1 MASWHHLNGQLFMP
15 VKMLRDMRIHQNEMT
30 TADVPTETRA
40 GRQVSE
46 DEAFWNRKSN
56 EAYDSGI
63 YKSIKREGIV
73 NPVLVGVRSRD
84 MHIRNGYHRV
94 AAAHDIDPTM
104 FVPITYDYNTDAQA
118 ERLPAHENRE
128 DEEFLDEIDYEE

>member
-15 VKMLRDMRIHQNEMT
+15 VKMLRDMPIHPREMT
-30 TADVPTETRA
+30 TADAPTQTRA

-46 DEAFWNRKSN
+46 DESFWNRKSD

-63 YKSIKREGIV
+63 YKSVQREGIV
-73 NPVLVGVRSRD
+73 NPIRVGVEGREIG
-84 MHIRNGYHRV
+84 IRNGYHRV

-104 FVPITYDYNTDAQA
+104 FVPITYGTPKEAQS
-118 ERLPAHENRE
+118 ERLPAHTHRENE
-128 DEEFLDEIDYEE
+128 QSKQ